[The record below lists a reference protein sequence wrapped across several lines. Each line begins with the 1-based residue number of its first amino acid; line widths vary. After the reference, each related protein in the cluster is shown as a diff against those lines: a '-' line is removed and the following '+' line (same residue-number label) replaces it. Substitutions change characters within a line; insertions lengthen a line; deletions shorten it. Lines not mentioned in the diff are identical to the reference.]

1 VSLISFYIAL
11 YLFSSLLISKWLS
24 YKGAAGPNI
33 EELIEHMQ
41 LNLLFD

>member
-1 VSLISFYIAL
+1 VSLISFYVAL
-11 YLFSSLLISKWLS
+11 YLLLISKWLS

>member
-11 YLFSSLLISKWLS
+11 YLLISKWLS